1 MKTRWLLVSIFLVCL
16 QTTVAQ
22 AEDHSMN
29 NQTSYQIIKI
39 SNDPSARLPLVWNDN
54 HYLLNLQDL
63 GSIIQK
69 DSDSGNLLIAY
80 IEKLSNQGKN
90 SIILR
95 SSISRDDTVY
105 YSKYWT
111 KKESLLRIIKFQSL
125 GSESD
130 LNEYLGPFASIPTTR
145 YGAATYELNFGGEK
159 IQLTGPAF
167 KKFWSVRKYY
177 WSSSQVYL
185 PLEAGDA
192 EKIAIVEL
200 RVPIGY
206 MNHLDYHGIYAI
218 IPKNF
223 N

>member
-1 MKTRWLLVSIFLVCL
+1 MKTLWLLISIFSGCL
-16 QTTVAQ
+16 QVTLAQ
-22 AEDHSMN
+22 AEDHPMN

-39 SNDPSARLPLVWNDN
+39 SNDPSARLPLVWSDN
-54 HYLLNLQDL
+54 YYLLNINDL
-63 GSIIQK
+63 GSMIQK
-69 DSDSGNLLIAY
+69 DSGAGNLLIAY
-80 IEKLSNQGKN
+80 ITKLSNQGKN

-111 KKESLLRIIKFQSL
+111 KKESLLRIAKFKSL

-130 LNEYLGPFASIPTTR
+130 LNEYLGPIASIPTIR

-167 KKFWSVRKYY
+167 KKFWSVRKVY

-185 PLEAGDA
+185 PLETSDAG
-192 EKIAIVEL
+192 KIAIVEL
-200 RVPIGY
+200 RVPINL
-206 MNHLDYHGIYAI
+206 MSHLDYYGIYAV
-218 IPKNF
+218 IPTTL
-223 N
+223 

>member
-1 MKTRWLLVSIFLVCL
+1 MKTRWLLVSILLSCL

-39 SNDPSARLPLVWNDN
+39 SNDPSARLPLVWSDN

-95 SSISRDDTVY
+95 SNISQDDTVY
-105 YSKYWT
+105 YSQYWT
-111 KKESLLRIIKFQSL
+111 KKESLLRITQFQSL

-130 LNEYLGPFASIPTTR
+130 LNAYLGPFASIPTMR
-145 YGAATYELNFGGEK
+145 YGAATYELNLGDGK

-167 KKFWSVRKYY
+167 KKFWSLRKVY

-185 PLEAGDA
+185 PLETGDA
-192 EKIAIVEL
+192 GKIAVLEL
-200 RVPIGY
+200 RVPINL
-206 MNHLDYHGIYAI
+206 MNHLDYHGLYAV
-218 IPKNF
+218 IPKTF
-223 N
+223 

>member
-1 MKTRWLLVSIFLVCL
+1 MKTGWLLISILLGFLQV
-16 QTTVAQ
+16 TVAQ

-39 SNDPSARLPLVWNDN
+39 SNDPSARSPLIWSNN
-54 HYLLNLQDL
+54 HYLLNINVL
-63 GSIIQK
+63 GSMIQK
-69 DSDSGNLLIAY
+69 DSESGNRLIAY
-80 IEKLSNQGKN
+80 IAKLSNQGKN

-111 KKESLLRIIKFQSL
+111 KKESLLRITQFKAL

-130 LNEYLGPFASIPTTR
+130 LNEFLGPFASIPTIR

-167 KKFWSVRKYY
+167 KKFWSLRKVY

-185 PLEAGDA
+185 PLENGDA
-192 EKIAIVEL
+192 EKIAILEL
-200 RVPIGY
+200 RVPISY
-206 MNHLDYHGIYAI
+206 MNHLDYYGLYAV
-218 IPKNF
+218 IPNTF
-223 N
+223 